1 MLMLKQKSISSA
13 LAADDY
19 GDTAAALRAL
29 AAALLG
35 QYMFDICQKATL
47 MIISNAADKS

>member
-19 GDTAAALRAL
+19 DDTTAALRAS
-29 AAALLG
+29 AAALFDL
-35 QYMFDICQKATL
+35 YMFDICQKAIL